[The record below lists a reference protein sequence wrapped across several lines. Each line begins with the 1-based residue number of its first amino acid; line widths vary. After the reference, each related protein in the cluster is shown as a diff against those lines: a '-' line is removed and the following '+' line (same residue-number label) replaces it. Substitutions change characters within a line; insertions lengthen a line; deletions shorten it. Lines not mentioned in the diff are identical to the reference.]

1 LAHLAATDD
10 CDCIENISGIESITG
25 DLVSLYDDPQVG
37 QTTGLL
43 GLHIGGS
50 LHPGECPH
58 HLFAFFAERFEII
71 AIEADADIGTD
82 TGHQLS
88 HTQLDRLAEAVGVAG
103 NLILEGLFHGGD
115 EFAFVGKLPSFLG
128 FEGDDD
134 VGEVDRHG
142 VVGDLGSAGLA
153 DHRIDFGEL
162 LEALFNASGHLDAG
176 FE

>member
-1 LAHLAATDD
+1 MLAFAIAQLDVADFLQIASPLWGETNEEWEPPLAFVNLAHLAATDD
-10 CDCIENISGIESITG
+10 CDCIENIPGIESITR

-37 QTTGLL
+37 QTTCLL

-58 HLFAFFAERFEII
+58 HLFAFFAECFEII

-82 TGHQLS
+82 TGHQLC

-115 EFAFVGKLPSFLG
+115 
-128 FEGDDD
+128 
-134 VGEVDRHG
+134 
-142 VVGDLGSAGLA
+142 
-153 DHRIDFGEL
+153 
-162 LEALFNASGHLDAG
+162 
-176 FE
+176 